1 MPKLRVLSFHQD
13 NTKKRPNDDF
23 YAYLEREQ
31 VFAVA
36 DGVSRTW
43 KHGDP
48 EELRS
53 AKPAAASFCE
63 ELTRRL
69 AEKKPVTEAF
79 ARANAAVKQVNLCVG
94 ITSQTVDYLVRD
106 YLCCVGVG
114 VKLEGNRLWYGC
126 LGDSRVM
133 VCGSDLSIKWMSLD
147 TVEKPEKFRDQRVLD
162 WDLNEREK
170 WQLWRETLRNPSR
183 RWEMT
188 YGALTGEEQ
197 ALEYLETGSIELAC
211 GDVVLL
217 FSDGV
222 TPFISDP
229 RSSFLAQI
237 RDLLQDRA
245 DRDVCEAR
253 IKEYLK
259 AATESLALQKVE
271 NLNDDRTFIALSLV

>member
-1 MPKLRVLSFHQD
+1 
-13 NTKKRPNDDF
+13 
-23 YAYLEREQ
+23 
-31 VFAVA
+31 
-36 DGVSRTW
+36 
-43 KHGDP
+43 
-48 EELRS
+48 
-53 AKPAAASFCE
+53 
-63 ELTRRL
+63 
-69 AEKKPVTEAF
+69 
-79 ARANAAVKQVNLCVG
+79 
-94 ITSQTVDYLVRD
+94 
-106 YLCCVGVG
+106 
-114 VKLEGNRLWYGC
+114 
-126 LGDSRVM
+126 
-133 VCGSDLSIKWMSLD
+133 MSLD